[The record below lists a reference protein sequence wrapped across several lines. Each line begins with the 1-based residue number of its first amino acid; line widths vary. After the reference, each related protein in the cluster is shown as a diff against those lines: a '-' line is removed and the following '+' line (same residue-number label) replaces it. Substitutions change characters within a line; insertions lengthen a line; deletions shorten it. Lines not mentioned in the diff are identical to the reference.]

1 MIWIASRWK
10 KFQVLVLILIVCCS
24 ACLKKDEWVVPE
36 EKCTNDILPNITLR
50 EVLEK
55 YSGTTMEIVENW
67 VIEAFVI
74 SSDQAG
80 NIFNTL
86 HLQDKPVNP
95 TAGLQFELELRDSYL
110 FFQPGD
116 RVILSLKGLY
126 LGKSKGL
133 FKIGSAYSTFGT
145 LQPGR
150 LPKHRIFAHIV
161 KSCDQPSSL
170 QPQKI
175 SVDEIP
181 FQPMNTLVL
190 IEEMEFVEEELDSSY
205 AQENEQTLRKLTD
218 CQDNEIRL
226 LNSGYSDFYAETLP
240 AGMGSI
246 TAINYSENGEPTLII
261 RSVDDILF
269 TQERCKEYITEFTS
283 NHLFISE
290 LADPDNNNSARFVE
304 LYYSGNEALPLKGWH
319 LDRYTNDNTVRSSS
333 IDLSQF
339 VMHPGQFLVIASNPE
354 VFEQT
359 YGFAPDIEG
368 GSNSPADSNG
378 DDNLTLVDPF
388 GQLIDIFGVIGEDG
402 SGTSHEFEDGRAF
415 RKNEVSMANRVFTIS
430 EWVVYNDTGA
440 SGTINQP
447 QNAPGDFTPG
457 LPD

>member
-1 MIWIASRWK
+1 M
-10 KFQVLVLILIVCCS
+10 LGLILIVFCS
-24 ACLKKDEWVVPE
+24 ACIKMDEWAVSE
-36 EKCTNDILPNITLR
+36 EKCTNDILPNISLG
-50 EVLEK
+50 EVLDQ
-55 YSGTTMEIVENW
+55 YSDTTIEIVEDW
-67 VIEAFVI
+67 VIETYVI

-95 TAGLQFELELRDSYL
+95 TAGLQLELELRDSYL

-116 RVILSLKGLY
+116 KVFLLLKGLY

-133 FKIGSAYSTFGT
+133 FKLGSAYSTFGT

-150 LPKHRIFAHIV
+150 LPKHRIFTHIV

-181 FQPMNTLVL
+181 VQPLNTLVR
-190 IEEMEFVEEELDSSY
+190 IEEMEFAEEELDSNY
-205 AQENEQTLRKLTD
+205 AQKHEPTLRKLTD
-218 CQDNEIRL
+218 CQDNEIRI
-226 LNSGYSDFYAETLP
+226 LNSGYSNFYAETLP

-269 TQERCKEYITEFTS
+269 TQERCKEWITEFTS

-304 LYYSGNEALPLKGWH
+304 LYYSGDEPLPLKGWH
-319 LDRYTNDNTVRSSS
+319 LDRYTNDNEERSSS
-333 IDLSQF
+333 VDLSDF
-339 VMHPGQFLVIASNPE
+339 VVVPGQFLVIASNAE
-354 VFEQT
+354 AFEQT

-388 GQLIDIFGVIGEDG
+388 GQVIDLFGVIGEDG
-402 SGTSHEFEDGRAF
+402 SGTNHEFEDGRAY
-415 RKNEVSMANRVFTIS
+415 RKTGVRLANPVFTFQ

-447 QNAPGDFTPG
+447 QNAPQDFTPG
-457 LPD
+457 MPD